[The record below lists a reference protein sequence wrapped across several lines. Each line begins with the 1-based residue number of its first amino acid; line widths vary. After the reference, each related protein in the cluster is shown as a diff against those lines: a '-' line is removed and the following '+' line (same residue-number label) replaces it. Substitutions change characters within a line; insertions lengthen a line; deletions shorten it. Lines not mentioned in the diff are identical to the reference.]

1 MAVNNECECFHV
13 ALTSHHLCISFRLEG
28 NNLVFSGE
36 IFGSVSA
43 PFPFSDKIELLADLV

>member
-13 ALTSHHLCISFRLEG
+13 ALTSHHLCISFSLEG